1 MLLLWFQGL
10 EKDGGSA
17 VGKVMAAVSCLIP
30 LNYCT
35 MYVVNGP
42 LITLTGYAGIPLL
55 VAAVSTYLAAF
66 LFILHGRF

>member
-66 LFILHGRF
+66 LFILHGWF